1 MKKFIP
7 LVLLIGTATCVQAQT
22 VIKAGTIQ
30 VGGNISYYQQTNNG
44 PYTYYNGSGSMTTT
58 QHAST
63 KSFSV
68 TPSAGYFVADNLAV
82 GFNFLYSR
90 INTNNS
96 FDSSY
101 LTGNNTRQIQTSVG
115 PFLQYYHMFT
125 DHFGLVGTLN
135 ATYNHF
141 NQDYPNS
148 AVLTTTYKGNG
159 FGSTLIPSLVFFPV
173 PKFALGA
180 SIGGLSYTHTK
191 GKSEGNGVTTDTGS
205 SSIFGATLGLNNLA
219 FSGTYF
225 FGR

>member
-1 MKKFIP
+1 MKKTI
-7 LVLLIGTATCVQAQT
+7 LIVLLMGTASCIQAQT

-30 VGGNISYYQQTNNG
+30 VGGNVSYYQQTSNS
-44 PYTYYNGSGSMTTT
+44 PYSYYDGSASVTTT
-58 QHAST
+58 QHASS

-68 TPSAGYFVADNLAV
+68 APSAGYFVADNLSV
-82 GFNFLYSR
+82 GLNFLYSKTTS
-90 INTNNS
+90 NYS

-101 LTGNNTRQIQTSVG
+101 LIGNNTRQSQTSIG

-125 DHFGLVGTLN
+125 EHLGMVGTLN

-148 AVLTTTYKGNG
+148 SGPTTYKGNG

-180 SIGGLSYTHTK
+180 SIGGLSYTHMK
-191 GKSEGNGVTTDTGS
+191 GKAEGNGVTTDTGS